1 MTTKQGRS
9 PADTV
14 ALQRRRVPSQ
24 GRARLTVDS
33 IVQAAQQLLDE
44 DGPQALTTRR
54 IAERAGVSIGSLYQY
69 FPNREAIVVQLF
81 EPILQAAA
89 RRGSLRYENDLATE
103 DFFVEA
109 YRGQIE
115 LVKQLVDIDE
125 VTFASHQKYLMW
137 DWVSERLGMSPQR
150 RRRNIQSFLSDRLP
164 ERSLGEVEV
173 ASFLLGIGVPSMIDS
188 LALESPKL
196 LDEHSLH
203 DKLADIIQCALRTN
217 VQSVRGREK
226 ILSGASGWDISLGR

>member
-1 MTTKQGRS
+1 MTTKQCS
-9 PADTV
+9 MPADSV
-14 ALQRRRVPSQ
+14 ALQRRRIPSQ
-24 GRARLTVDS
+24 GRAQLTVNS

-81 EPILQAAA
+81 EPLLQAAA
-89 RRGSLRYENDLATE
+89 QRGSLRYESGLATE

-125 VTFASHQKYLMW
+125 LTFASHQKYLMW

-150 RRRNIQSFLSDRLP
+150 RCRNIQRFLSDRLP
-164 ERSLGEVEV
+164 ERNPGEVEV

-188 LALESPKL
+188 LALESPRL

-203 DKLADIIQCALRTN
+203 DKLADIIQCALRANT
-217 VQSVRGREK
+217 QSVRGRGK
-226 ILSGASGWDISLGR
+226 LLGGASGRDISRGP